1 MALHLDGITFEGL
14 HLGDIHFEGLY
25 LGEQRLWS
33 LTNLRDDFTG
43 DGQDLDPALWVRE
56 QAGTF
61 FDIGRTDDT
70 ARVQIP
76 DGLLSV
82 TWGFQTSKYRF
93 IGGQSAAADGYLEF
107 RIANKGT
114 GGYATHMYRRYANT
128 GAASGVYVGMHS
140 SDLFIGYRVGGVNTR
155 IKECGSF
162 SAGDV
167 IRLVQKGNLHTV
179 YKAGEF
185 AGEWEDTGGLVPS
198 GAGNRSIAMLMTGE
212 KAIFMPREFSPS
224 IDYFEAS

>member
-1 MALHLDGITFEGL
+1 MALHLDGQVFEGL
-14 HLGDIHFEGLY
+14 HLGDINFEGLY
-25 LGEQRLWS
+25 LGDQRLWS

-43 DGQDLDPALWVRE
+43 DGDLDPALWVRE

-76 DGLLSV
+76 DGILSV

-93 IGGQSAAADGYLEF
+93 IGGQSAADDGHLEF

-114 GGYATHMYRRYANT
+114 GGYATHMYRRYANAG
-128 GAASGVYVGMHS
+128 GATGVYVGMHS
-140 SDLFIGYRVGGVNTR
+140 SDLFIGRRAAGVNTR
-155 IKECGSF
+155 LIECGAF
-162 SAGDV
+162 DAGDV
-167 IRLVQKGNLHTV
+167 IRFVQKGNLHSV
-179 YKAGEF
+179 YRQGEF
-185 AGEWEDTGGLVPS
+185 AGEWEDVGNTAAV
-198 GAGNRSIAMLMTGE
+198 GAANRSIAMLMQGE